1 MSNIPQTRTHKPKI
15 LKLTVEE
22 YDEEL
27 TPKERGNA
35 RAIAHEMGKEYA
47 KTVRSYQKILNL
59 TPPDEPLRERLTAA
73 YIHEQALG
81 SNIPELIAQLH
92 KKPMPD
98 IGWSDFQNAAAASGE
113 DALKL
118 WQTMLDAASDHN
130 TAGAFAA
137 EAIGFSI
144 PWRRAQFSA
153 VRDSFNT
160 EWKPR
165 GGIESALID
174 MLVQS
179 YFGYLH
185 WLDVSFT
192 IARYEHTMIEE
203 RAESGEEWRPP
214 RQSHAELLEHA
225 TQMADRFNRMFLRVL
240 RQMRD
245 LRRYNLPVMIN
256 NPRQVNIAADG
267 GQQVNVQEK
276 GKPDK
281 KVRPPE
287 ATNHDH

>member
-1 MSNIPQTRTHKPKI
+1 MSNIQQTRTHKPKI

-59 TPPDEPLRERLTAA
+59 TPPDDPLRERLTAT

-81 SNIPELIAQLH
+81 SNVPSLLAQLRS
-92 KKPMPD
+92 KPMPD
-98 IGWSDFQNAAAASGE
+98 IGWSDFQNAAEANSE
-113 DALKL
+113 DVLKL
-118 WQTMLDAASDHN
+118 WRAMLAAADDHIS
-130 TAGAFAA
+130 AGALAS
-137 EAIGFSI
+137 ETIGFSI

-153 VRDSFNT
+153 IRDGFIA
-160 EWKPR
+160 EWRPR

-179 YFGYLH
+179 YFAYLH
-185 WLDVSFT
+185 WLGASFLV
-192 IARYEHTMIEE
+192 ARYEHTMIEDKIE
-203 RAESGEEWRPP
+203 RRDEWRPP

-225 TQMADRFNRMFLRVL
+225 TQMADRFNRMFLRTL
-240 RQMRD
+240 RQMRISGD
-245 LRRYNLPVMIN
+245 TASLLLFKTPGR
-256 NPRQVNIAADG
+256 
-267 GQQVNVQEK
+267 
-276 GKPDK
+276 
-281 KVRPPE
+281 
-287 ATNHDH
+287 